1 MDTIREKVVKA
12 IVARAETIVPGTPVL
27 RSEQYDDDDVFVC
40 VWDLDQESE
49 KTKYG
54 SQMNTLQVVIEYL
67 KNSAVKPY
75 SSAANEM
82 YGQLV
87 TAIANDTSSGEPDP
101 TLGGLATSIGET
113 SSLSLT
119 PEPGLKVTGCSVTF
133 EVMYETKNGDPFT
146 Q

>member
-12 IVARAETIVPGTPVL
+12 IVARADTIVAGTPII
-27 RSEQYDDDDVFVC
+27 RSEQYEDEPVFVC

-49 KTKYG
+49 KNRYG

-67 KNSAVKPY
+67 TDSASKPY
-75 SSAANEM
+75 SSSANEM
-82 YGQLV
+82 YGQVV
-87 TAIANDTSSGEPDP
+87 TAIANDIATGEPDP
-101 TLGGLATSIGET
+101 TLGGLATALRET

-119 PEPGLKVTGCSVTF
+119 PEAGLKITGCSVTF
-133 EVMYETKNGDPFT
+133 EVMYETQNGDPFT

>member
-1 MDTIREKVVKA
+1 MDTIREKIVKA
-12 IVARAETIVPGTPVL
+12 IVARAQTIIPGTPVL
-27 RSEQYDDDDVFVC
+27 RSEQYDDDDIFVC

-54 SQMNTLQVVIEYL
+54 SQANTLQVVIEYL
-67 KNSAVKPY
+67 TNNAVKPY

-82 YGQLV
+82 YGQMV
-87 TAIANDTSSGEPDP
+87 SAISNDTGSGEPDP
-101 TLGGLATSIGET
+101 TLGGLATSLRED

-119 PEPGLKVTGCSVTF
+119 PGAGLKVTGCSVTF
-133 EVMYETKNGDPFT
+133 EVMYETQNGDPFT

>member
-12 IVARAETIVPGTPVL
+12 IVARADTIVAGTPVI
-27 RSEQYDDDDVFVC
+27 RSEQYEDEPVFVC

-67 KNSAVKPY
+67 TDDAVKPY

-82 YGQLV
+82 YGQVV
-87 TAIANDTSSGEPDP
+87 TSITRDIGSGEPDP
-101 TLGGLATSIGET
+101 TLGGLATSLRET

-119 PEPGLKVTGCSVTF
+119 PEAGLKITGCSVTF
-133 EVMYETKNGDPFT
+133 EVLYETQNGDPFT